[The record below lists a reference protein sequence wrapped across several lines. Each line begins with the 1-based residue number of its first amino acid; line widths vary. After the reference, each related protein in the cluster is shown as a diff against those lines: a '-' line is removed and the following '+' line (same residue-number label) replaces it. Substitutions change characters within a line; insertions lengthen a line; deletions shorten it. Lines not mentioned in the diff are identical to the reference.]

1 MQSFYNQWIPLE
13 NCKSGEVLLSVEF
26 KSVET
31 DDDLPSLAKDEAE
44 NEKLVIST
52 TVEDKT
58 EIFTAVE
65 TPEIPLKTTLEDVK
79 VETKE
84 KITVASE
91 RIEKV
96 LKEEDLGKTKSIPF
110 TPVNIHVVVH
120 KARNIEKKGMFG
132 KADPYVTVKIG
143 SESYKS
149 VTIKNN
155 HNPEWQFDSNFIL
168 DKNSTEDIIIEVFDE
183 DIGKG
188 DTLGEKCLN
197 IKDILERQNLINQ
210 WVPL

>member
-1 MQSFYNQWIPLE
+1 M
-13 NCKSGEVLLSVEF
+13 G
-26 KSVET
+26 
-31 DDDLPSLAKDEAE
+31 
-44 NEKLVIST
+44 
-52 TVEDKT
+52 
-58 EIFTAVE
+58 
-65 TPEIPLKTTLEDVK
+65 
-79 VETKE
+79 
-84 KITVASE
+84 
-91 RIEKV
+91 
-96 LKEEDLGKTKSIPF
+96 

-183 DIGKG
+183 DIGKD

-197 IKDILERQNLINQ
+197 IKDILEKQNLFNQ
-210 WVPL
+210 WVPLENCKSGDVLLSITSTVHEFKKMEELTVTSTREDTTDIPIIKETTKEVISADDK